1 MAYHRP
7 IVLIVE
13 DEPFITMLYEEIVT
27 DAGLSVGGSFA
38 SCEAAEEWPS
48 IHRPDVAIID
58 IKLEDGNSAELAK
71 KLCGRKIPFLV
82 VSGYPA
88 ESDGIDEIFKSA
100 PWVAKPVTVASL
112 QLALHTLAASESN
125 SFQLRGKSYKKPSP
139 GIARISHFRLPFA
152 FLSFTPSSSP
162 LVNSTSAFLL
172 LIRFGGF

>member
-125 SFQLRGKSYKKPSP
+125 SFQLRGKTYK
-139 GIARISHFRLPFA
+139 
-152 FLSFTPSSSP
+152 
-162 LVNSTSAFLL
+162 
-172 LIRFGGF
+172 